1 MKTHFKV
8 RPLGVKRVSVFF
20 FRCVKRPREGTS
32 VSLTGTD
39 NGAGNIRCAAMV
51 VFATIVMKWLH

>member
-1 MKTHFKV
+1 M
-8 RPLGVKRVSVFF
+8 P
-20 FRCVKRPREGTS
+20 
-32 VSLTGTD
+32 VSLAGTD

>member
-1 MKTHFKV
+1 M
-8 RPLGVKRVSVFF
+8 
-20 FRCVKRPREGTS
+20 KRPREGMP
-32 VSLTGTD
+32 VSLAGTD